1 MHAIAPKKKVTA
13 QSLHGED
20 APDAVVKEKTGGKYT
35 SCAHV
40 AAQGLCG
47 HELAQMGCAKSCKN
61 TKVKALAEDSIAQY
75 TGSGKA
81 FEVAPAVHHLGP

>member
-1 MHAIAPKKKVTA
+1 M
-13 QSLHGED
+13 
-20 APDAVVKEKTGGKYT
+20 EKTGGKYT

-61 TKVKALAEDSIAQY
+61 TKVKGQMTKQQKKEAFVDPFAGARSLSSKIAAKKCRAKC
-75 TGSGKA
+75 GVVFK
-81 FEVAPAVHHLGP
+81 